1 MKIVPEIIY
10 IFFVSSGE
18 NYYPRLKCLYNIF
31 IYHYIF
37 VHVIVYSGTVFEV
50 REESR
55 KIINDDERERERERY
70 KIYKNRS
77 KEKFHAENMQKK
89 KKKKKNLLSC
99 TQKLIEFFKISK
111 DRMINYI

>member
-55 KIINDDERERERERY
+55 KIINDDERERERDIRY
-70 KIYKNRS
+70 IRIDRRKNFMLRIC
-77 KEKFHAENMQKK
+77 KK
-89 KKKKKNLLSC
+89 KKKKK
-99 TQKLIEFFKISK
+99 KIF
-111 DRMINYI
+111 

>member
-55 KIINDDERERERERY
+55 KIINDDERERERDIRY
-70 KIYKNRS
+70 IRIDRRKNFMLRIC
-77 KEKFHAENMQKK
+77 KNKK
-89 KKKKKNLLSC
+89 KKKKK
-99 TQKLIEFFKISK
+99 IF
-111 DRMINYI
+111 